1 MASEQ
6 KDLVPDLKILS
17 GIFPDRKDLDPDNC
31 KVISNNFGTCTFT
44 IRLEDPQIGYPEH
57 LIVRLEKTASFWLP
71 ATVALQ
77 QLGHTQLP
85 DFVLPTLGMGVTT
98 SEDGCQIG
106 YTVMEY
112 LEGIATLEEV
122 WDHLDDAD
130 QSRLVDSVVAAIE
143 KLQRAQIPGRDTETI
158 LTATGMT
165 YRDLFPPGSPIG
177 GPYHGPCGNIKI
189 LLESILHL
197 QDPTNCSLRGSDP
210 GPGDGIRVVS
220 DFDDI
225 GTVQFTRAEL
235 NELKRHVVF
244 CHNDLEP
251 RNILVQRTFAT
262 KTATVGQ
269 YELVAIIDWE
279 RAGFYP
285 FAYEYGYKDTVLG
298 TSNLSFS
305 WYSLFKKRTRH
316 LVPQGECHTKL
327 IKALRIISESKE
339 RTMSKNVG
347 VRIKAKWVAREEI
360 ELTPNVRKGWVRKDG
375 VENVGPYTK
384 EIGEQYLNEVL
395 KDLGYV

>member
-1 MASEQ
+1 
-6 KDLVPDLKILS
+6 
-17 GIFPDRKDLDPDNC
+17 
-31 KVISNNFGTCTFT
+31 
-44 IRLEDPQIGYPEH
+44 
-57 LIVRLEKTASFWLP
+57 
-71 ATVALQ
+71 
-77 QLGHTQLP
+77 
-85 DFVLPTLGMGVTT
+85 
-98 SEDGCQIG
+98 
-106 YTVMEY
+106 
-112 LEGIATLEEV
+112 
-122 WDHLDDAD
+122 
-130 QSRLVDSVVAAIE
+130 
-143 KLQRAQIPGRDTETI
+143 
-158 LTATGMT
+158 
-165 YRDLFPPGSPIG
+165 LFPPGSPIG

-262 KTATVGQ
+262 ETATVGQ

-285 FAYEYGYKDTVLG
+285 FAYEYGYKDT
-298 TSNLSFS
+298 
-305 WYSLFKKRTRH
+305 
-316 LVPQGECHTKL
+316 L

-360 ELTPNVRKGWVRKDG
+360 ELSPNVRKGWVRKEEG